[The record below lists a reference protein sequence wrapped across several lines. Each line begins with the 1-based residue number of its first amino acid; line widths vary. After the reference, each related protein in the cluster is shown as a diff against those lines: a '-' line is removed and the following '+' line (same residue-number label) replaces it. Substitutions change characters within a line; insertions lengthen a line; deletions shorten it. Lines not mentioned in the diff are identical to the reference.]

1 MSYYN
6 DSDRY
11 SQSNRSSSSDS
22 SRHASSSSNNQNRS
36 YDYDDYGYSNSSGRS
51 SRSSGSNSSHSSSS
65 SGQSYGRHAASGSSQ
80 QSSRRSSSGS
90 DYSGQRRAKQSD
102 AYSRQARLRRRK
114 RNRRIFFGC
123 IAAIVVVILAVVIVN
138 VNSDA
143 SEEDSSEET
152 TETTEETDTDTDDE
166 STSEDDS
173 DVVVEDD
180 ELTEEELAAI
190 EAEEEAEAEL
200 AAQVEALEAELDE
213 AVAAIEAEGYTVG
226 YIAMDVDGTD
236 TIEFNADTIYYSA
249 SSIKG
254 PFCVS
259 LVRTLGWDVINSYG
273 DTITTCLRDSNNV
286 SYDTLQN
293 AYYGTTVWSDYFEAA
308 GVTTIETEHWYAH
321 YSARD
326 LAKLWAEG
334 AEFLTSGEDTA
345 EWLGDILNDTIYS
358 TVDDI
363 AGADGTETY
372 SKAGWYF
379 DGGEEYDGTVDGG
392 IVAAESGTFVVAV
405 MTNKPYD
412 FDAIY
417 SVMEPLI
424 ELWELTHTSE

>member
-22 SRHASSSSNNQNRS
+22 SRRASSSSSNQNRS
-36 YDYDDYGYSNSSGRS
+36 YDYDYNDNGYSNSSGRS
-51 SRSSGSNSSHSSSS
+51 SRSSGSNSSRSSSS
-65 SGQSYGRHAASGSSQ
+65 SGQSYGRHAASSSSQ

-123 IAAIVVVILAVVIVN
+123 IAAIVVVILVVVIVN

-143 SEEDSSEET
+143 SEEDLSEET
-152 TETTEETDTDTDDE
+152 TETTEETETDDE